1 MSKGGKPPP
10 APDPRVVAQAQTQQN
25 RDTAGYNAQLNRID
39 TYSPLGSQTFSQTGI
54 DPATGAPITRQDI
67 SLDPQVEQTFR
78 QGMALDQRFGDAAGG
93 RLSQIEGMQPFSLS
107 GMPGR
112 SDLNSIRGNA
122 QDALYNR
129 NTAFLDPKFKQD
141 EAALRSRMAGQGIV
155 EGSEAYTNAM
165 GDFNRGKE
173 FSYGQ
178 ARDSAIAG
186 GGAEADRAF
195 SMDEQLRNNMISE
208 QLLGRSVPMQELQQL
223 RGMQQP
229 AQLPQF
235 QGPGQVGTNP
245 ADITGAMGQQYQ
257 GQMDA
262 YNARQNSNNA
272 WLATL
277 GTLGSA
283 ALMMSD
289 ERVKEDISPVGEL
302 NDGTNVYLFRYKGD
316 ETPQIG
322 VMAQEVEK
330 KDPEAVKEIG
340 GIKHVDYARTLA
352 RALRAA

>member
-1 MSKGGKPPP
+1 MSKPKPPKP
-10 APDPRVVAQAQTQQN
+10 PDPNVVASAQTQQN
-25 RDTAGYNAQLNRID
+25 RDTAGYNAALNRID
-39 TYSPLGSQTFSQTGI
+39 TRSPLGSQTFTQTGI
-54 DPATGAPITRQDI
+54 DPTTGAPLTRQDI
-67 SLDPQVEQTFR
+67 TLDPQVEQNFR
-78 QGMALDQRFGDAAGG
+78 QGLSLDQRFSDAAGD
-93 RLSQIEGMQPFSLS
+93 RLSQVNGMAPFSLS
-107 GMPGR
+107 GLPGR
-112 SDLNSIRGNA
+112 SDLDAIRGKST
-122 QDALYNR
+122 DALYNR
-129 NTAFLDPKFKQD
+129 NTAFLDPQFKQD
-141 EAALRSRMAGQGIV
+141 EGALRSRMANQGIV
-155 EGSEAYTNAM
+155 EGTEAYTNAM

-178 ARDSAIAG
+178 ARDAAIAG

-208 QLLGRSVPMQELQQL
+208 QLMGRSVPMQELAQL
-223 RGMQQP
+223 RGMANP
-229 AQLPQF
+229 AQIPQF
-235 QGPGQVGTNP
+235 QGPGQIGTNP

-262 YNARQNSNNA
+262 YNSRQNSNNA

-289 ERVKEDISPVGEL
+289 ERVKEDIAPVGEL

-322 VMAQEVEK
+322 VMAQQVEK
-330 KDPEAVKEIG
+330 TQPDAVVEKR
-340 GIKHVDYARTLA
+340 GIKHVDYAKVLS
-352 RALRAA
+352 RALEAA